1 MKYLELDEVVRIH
14 ERIIVQYGGSFGILN
29 QGALESA
36 LATLQQTMF
45 GEDLYPD
52 VASKAAIL
60 FYLLVKN
67 HAFMDGNKRTAFACL
82 MRFLNE
88 NGHALN
94 ATDDEL
100 FQFTVDVAT
109 SVVDK
114 EQVTEWIR
122 QRLRSLNDSFH
133 ERD

>member
-1 MKYLELDEVVRIH
+1 MIYLDLEEVLRIH
-14 ERIIVQYGGSFGILN
+14 ERMIVQYGGSFGILN
-29 QGALESA
+29 QGALEST
-36 LATLQQTMF
+36 LAAPQQTMF

-82 MRFLNE
+82 LRFLKV
-88 NGHALN
+88 NGYALR

-100 FQFTVDVAT
+100 YQLTMDVAT
-109 SVVDK
+109 SVLDK
-114 EQVTEWIR
+114 EQLTELLR
-122 QRLRSLNDSFH
+122 NRLQD
-133 ERD
+133 

>member
-1 MKYLELDEVVRIH
+1 MIYLDLEEVLRIH
-14 ERIIVQYGGSFGILN
+14 ERMIVQYGGSFGILN

-36 LATLQQTMF
+36 LAAPQQTMF

-82 MRFLNE
+82 LRFLKV
-88 NGHALN
+88 NGYALR

-100 FQFTVDVAT
+100 YQLTMDVAT
-109 SVVDK
+109 SVLDK
-114 EQVTEWIR
+114 EQLTELLR
-122 QRLRSLNDSFH
+122 NRLQD
-133 ERD
+133 

>member
-1 MKYLELDEVVRIH
+1 MKYLQLEEVLRIH
-14 ERIIVQYGGSFGILN
+14 ERMIVQYGGSFGILN

-36 LATLQQTMF
+36 LAAPQQTMF

-52 VASKAAIL
+52 LASKAAIL
-60 FYLLVKN
+60 FFLLVKN

-82 MRFLNE
+82 IRFLNE
-88 NGHALN
+88 NGHALT

-100 FQFTVDVAT
+100 YQFTIDVAT
-109 SVVDK
+109 SALDK

-122 QRLRSLNDSFH
+122 ARVKGKIL
-133 ERD
+133 